1 MNNGEIEAG
10 PTGVENASPTE
21 TDLRVVPSMNG
32 AKSDN
37 NLATVGTF
45 AADLP
50 NADLSGAVGQPVIED
65 KQSEAM
71 KVPVVQSSYGDSVDD
86 SPSLDYSGSLD
97 ECGGSDFKGA
107 GELFSRSQLKCCERM
122 KFWLDCCLPGQLFCM

>member
-32 AKSDN
+32 TKSDN
-37 NLATVGTF
+37 NLA
-45 AADLP
+45 
-50 NADLSGAVGQPVIED
+50 
-65 KQSEAM
+65 
-71 KVPVVQSSYGDSVDD
+71 VDD

-97 ECGGSDFKGA
+97 ECGGSVVKGA

-122 KFWLDCCLPGQLFCM
+122 KFWLDCCLPGNCSVCNVSFRQVLCCEEEP